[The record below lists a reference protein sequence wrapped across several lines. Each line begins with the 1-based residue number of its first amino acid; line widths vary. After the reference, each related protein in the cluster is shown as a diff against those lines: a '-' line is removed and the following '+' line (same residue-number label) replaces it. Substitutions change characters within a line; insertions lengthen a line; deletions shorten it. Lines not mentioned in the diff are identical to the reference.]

1 MSISNIK
8 FQISRF
14 LILFAILAFTFLFF
28 SPGSIK
34 AQATPFPA
42 PAPIPCNPITAAL
55 PSNPEF
61 NSLRPYQAS
70 PCQTSV
76 APTAKYCGNTLNLQ
90 VSINQ
95 PYTPGTSG
103 CQTNGGTITCNY
115 STSENFPVVTIDLT
129 GANLPFL
136 GNTEDVLNS
145 QSASESATNAQKV
158 NEYVSWYLNGVINR
172 AEYGDTQNT
181 PDNLINYS
189 GPINKLLPGIVLDA
203 QRIKSVDNVAVNT
216 NHNQIVVCAQS
227 SILGEIANILN
238 INVKTQPQGCYQGNG
253 SPAPATTPGD
263 VYRLNDWSGQNNLS
277 FWNTI
282 ANQIVNF
289 VTLPLGL
296 DPNLRN
302 LVLSSFSDHWNQREP
317 PLPWGKDQHGQTFTD
332 LTYQKA
338 YNEWQ
343 GKTCAIIPI
352 VNLLVCLDNFL
363 VPNKYAELFQYVPLS
378 STEDV
383 KGNVS
388 VDTSSIAQN
397 VDSQVNIANPKFSG
411 QTPADLF
418 YAHAVE
424 SDQLATLL
432 QSTYVAQG
440 IPQNGT
446 SSDVSTAA
454 CNNVEVRTNK
464 GDNLFAKQI
473 TGNLSFTA
481 NFSCTFETDA
491 QMIQEGKCTA
501 ISTGKEMQYACPTQS
516 CTKVASIDLSTVSQS
531 PELDDIWSRL
541 VAGPEAIFKMI
552 FPKTNTTGSVG
563 QIIDISGA
571 TNITYSGTSVTS
583 SDTQLKLPHL
593 GGIYEYF
600 LKGIQT
606 ALRPKGYGD
615 PIDFGQ
621 TNNLSGDVCA
631 VAAKYN
637 IPCCQLQG
645 IMQVETG
652 NGALIGSGSCTR
664 NGKIFSCCYGNFCGP
679 ANISCSQYSG
689 LTDSDNLDMCTQSGS
704 AELLARAMLLSLCQA
719 DANTGKIPAG
729 TCNSYDWSTWGNY
742 VLQHYS
748 IQDENYTAAAY
759 FYGLGHGC
767 AVDACSQFRWGAG
780 KGYCDAVQYYCDKG
794 TPLADSTDGSFC
806 NACNAT
812 IPASSPKIDCSQY
825 P

>member
-1 MSISNIK
+1 MSISKLK
-8 FQISRF
+8 FVIVF
-14 LILFAILAFTFLFF
+14 ILAFTFYILPFT
-28 SPGSIK
+28 SVH
-34 AQATPFPA
+34 AQASAPTPFPA

-95 PYTPGTSG
+95 PYVPGTPG
-103 CQTNGGTITCNY
+103 CQTSGGTVTCNY

-136 GNTEDVLNS
+136 GNTEDILNS

-172 AEYGDTQNT
+172 AEYGDSQNT

-189 GPINKLLPGIVLDA
+189 GPINKLLPGIILDA
-203 QRIKSVDNVAVNT
+203 QRIKSVDNVAANT

-238 INVKTQPQGCYQGNG
+238 LNVKTQPQGCYQGNG
-253 SPAPATTPGD
+253 SPAPATTLGD

-282 ANQIVNF
+282 ANQVVNF
-289 VTLPLGL
+289 VTLPLGF
-296 DPNLRN
+296 DPGLRN
-302 LVLSSFSDHWNQREP
+302 LILSSFSDHWNQREP
-317 PLPWGKDQHGQTFTD
+317 PLPWGKDQHGQAFTD

-338 YNEWQ
+338 YSEWQ
-343 GKTCAIIPI
+343 GRTCAIIPV
-352 VNLLVCLDNFL
+352 VNLLVCFDNFL
-363 VPNKYAELFQYVPLS
+363 VPNKYAQLFQYVPLS
-378 STEDV
+378 GTEDV

-388 VDTSSIAQN
+388 VDTSSITQN
-397 VDSQVNIANPKFSG
+397 AGSEVNITNPNFSG

-424 SDQLATLL
+424 SDQLASLL
-432 QSTYVAQG
+432 QETYVAKG
-440 IPQNGT
+440 LPQNGS
-446 SSDVSTAA
+446 SSDISTAA

-473 TGNLSFTA
+473 TGDLSFTA
-481 NFSCTFETDA
+481 GFSCQFETDA
-491 QMIQEGKCTA
+491 QMIQEGKCSLV
-501 ISTGKEMQYACPTQS
+501 STGKEMQYVCPAQS

-563 QIIDISGA
+563 QILDIPGA
-571 TNITYSGTSVTS
+571 TNITYSGSGITT

-621 TNNLSGDVCA
+621 TSSTLGIVDCDQTAPDITLPKTISKQDLHNLAIQWEGGKTGDHVLECYNDVARKSLAAGISPAFTFFMWLHESGGSNYSISNQDW
-631 VAAKYN
+631 
-637 IPCCQLQG
+637 G
-645 IMQVETG
+645 INSSSVV
-652 NGALIGSGSCTR
+652 
-664 NGKIFSCCYGNFCGP
+664 
-679 ANISCSQYSG
+679 G
-689 LTDSDNLDMCTQSGS
+689 LTAQLNDFLELPAFYKS
-704 AELLARAMLLSLCQA
+704 AYPQCF
-719 DANTGKIPAG
+719 GK
-729 TCNSYDWSTWGNY
+729 TRTDT
-742 VLQHYS
+742 
-748 IQDENYTAAAY
+748 EAY
-759 FYGLGHGC
+759 FDLFAVGLQNGQC
-767 AVDACSQFRWGAG
+767 VPSAG
-780 KGYCDAVQYYCDKG
+780 DTYTTMLNQGWSWLTTCPITSY
-794 TPLADSTDGSFC
+794 PF
-806 NACNAT
+806 
-812 IPASSPKIDCSQY
+812 SSSCY
-825 P
+825 